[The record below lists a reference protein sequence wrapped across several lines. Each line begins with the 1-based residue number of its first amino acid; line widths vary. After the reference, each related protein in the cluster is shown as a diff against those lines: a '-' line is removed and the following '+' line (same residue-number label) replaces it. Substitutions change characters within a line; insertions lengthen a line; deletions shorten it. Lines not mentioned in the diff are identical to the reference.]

1 MHKMAEGRKES
12 GLHGSEVLWEPEQVG
27 DSHKAWGTTEE
38 GDLEAAGGVV
48 AGGKGSRRRSALS
61 AAGDRFS
68 PGGSASGGATGDVE
82 ACLIEAA
89 KATPRRSSIIKV
101 FLLAALLMTPT
112 ESHHMR
118 INSPTLHFESCTA
131 EACP

>member
-12 GLHGSEVLWEPEQVG
+12 GLDGSELLEEPEPVG
-27 DSHKAWGTTEE
+27 DSRKAWDTTEE
-38 GDLEAAGGVV
+38 DLETVGAAV
-48 AGGKGSRRRSALS
+48 ASGKGRRRRSAVS

-68 PGGSASGGATGDVE
+68 PGESTSLGTTGDVE

-101 FLLAALLMTPT
+101 CHLVSRDVMSMHLPT
-112 ESHHMR
+112 
-118 INSPTLHFESCTA
+118 
-131 EACP
+131 